1 MTKFHL
7 KTILAV
13 TAISMFMVGCAT
25 SRVPSGKADPVPSSR
40 LFAYQKPA
48 SGDAALI
55 VTRDSGFVGGGCNTS
70 VSIDGRKAAEIGAGE
85 TAKFYVTAGEH
96 IVGASSC
103 GSGLKEREANIKA
116 GATKKFRIS
125 IDSSMS
131 MDLSPTMQ

>member
-1 MTKFHL
+1 LKFISTVIAL
-7 KTILAV
+7 LLL
-13 TAISMFMVGCAT
+13 TACAT
-25 SRVPSGKADPVPSSR
+25 TPIPSGKADPVPSSR
-40 LFAYQKPA
+40 LFAYQNPA
-48 SGDAALI
+48 ADGAVLI

-85 TAKFYVTAGEH
+85 TAKFYVASGEH

>member
-1 MTKFHL
+1 MKFIYTVIAL
-7 KTILAV
+7 LLL
-13 TAISMFMVGCAT
+13 TACAT
-25 SRVPSGKADPVPSSR
+25 TPVPSGKADPVPSSR
-40 LFAYQKPA
+40 LFAFQKPA
-48 SGDAALI
+48 SSDAVLV

-85 TAKFYVTAGEH
+85 TAKFYVAAGEH

-103 GSGLKEREANIKA
+103 GSGLKERETSIKA
-116 GATKKFRIS
+116 GSTKKFRIS

>member
-1 MTKFHL
+1 MKL
-7 KTILAV
+7 IVGALAV
-13 TAISMFMVGCAT
+13 ALLAGCAT
-25 SRVPSGKADPVPSSR
+25 SPVPSGKADPVPSSR

-48 SGDAALI
+48 SDDAVLI
-55 VTRDSGFVGGGCNTS
+55 VTRDSGFVGSGCNTS

-85 TAKFYVTAGEH
+85 TAKFYVAAGEH

>member
-1 MTKFHL
+1 MKFISIVVAML
-7 KTILAV
+7 MLA
-13 TAISMFMVGCAT
+13 GCAT
-25 SRVPSGKADPVPSSR
+25 TPIPSSLAEPVPASR

-48 SGDAALI
+48 SGDAVLI

-70 VSIDGRKAAEIGAGE
+70 VSIDGRKSAEIGAGE
-85 TAKFYVTAGEH
+85 AAKFYVVAGEH

>member
-1 MTKFHL
+1 MKFISTVIAL
-7 KTILAV
+7 LLL
-13 TAISMFMVGCAT
+13 TACAT
-25 SRVPSGKADPVPSSR
+25 TPVPSGKADPVPSSR
-40 LFAYQKPA
+40 LFAFQKPA
-48 SGDAALI
+48 SSDAVLV

-85 TAKFYVTAGEH
+85 TAKFYVAAGEH

-103 GSGLKEREANIKA
+103 GSGLKERETSIKA
-116 GATKKFRIS
+116 GSTKKFRIS